1 MWLVLIACM
10 GDGLMAVLETG
21 GGRLPYGDPLV
32 LSKGIE
38 VLDGHCPRLGLHI
51 TRVHIKEKAPW
62 IDMLI

>member
-1 MWLVLIACM
+1 MWLVLVACM
-10 GDGLMAVLETG
+10 GDGSVG
-21 GGRLPYGDPLV
+21 DRGGRLPDGDPLV

-51 TRVHIKEKAPW
+51 TQVYIKEKAPW